1 MIVFLTSSPCADAPA
16 GVDVPFILDE
26 SNQFVENLKQYVKVG
41 CKCLMVCA
49 DPFNYEHNDR
59 MAREFRAGFAYHGL
73 IFEDMVMCDHRNKEA
88 LGELIQTSGMII
100 LAGGH
105 VPTQNLFLQ
114 KNKMREL
121 LQGFDG
127 VIMGISAGS
136 MNCADTV
143 YAHPEMEGESIDPN
157 YQRFIRGLGLTDVN
171 VMPHYQKVK
180 YWWLDGKPLYEG
192 IACPDS
198 FGRTFYGLPDGSYV
212 LCKDGKETIYGE
224 AHKLSDGVFTQICW
238 PEETFALK

>member
-1 MIVFLTSSPCADAPA
+1 
-16 GVDVPFILDE
+16 
-26 SNQFVENLKQYVKVG
+26 
-41 CKCLMVCA
+41 
-49 DPFNYEHNDR
+49 
-59 MAREFRAGFAYHGL
+59 
-73 IFEDMVMCDHRNKEA
+73 
-88 LGELIQTSGMII
+88 
-100 LAGGH
+100 
-105 VPTQNLFLQ
+105 
-114 KNKMREL
+114 MREL
-121 LQGFDG
+121 LQGFEG

-157 YQRFIRGLGLTDVN
+157 YQRFIPGLGLTDVN

-180 YWWLDGKPLYEG
+180 HWWLDGKPLYEG

-212 LCKDGKETIYGE
+212 LCEDGKETIYGE

-238 PEETFALK
+238 PEETHPLKI